1 MPTRSLIYI
10 ATGAKHRDEALI
22 SCLNSSSYL
31 SNVSTFIYTD
41 YITSELENIFDFCFL
56 HPDPS
61 FSYRDKILP
70 LIDLP
75 CDECIFLDSD
85 AFLCNKISDIFE
97 VCSGFDVAA
106 VKAPVRIPPGWCDP
120 NVPKLFPELNT
131 GVLYLRS
138 SAIQSRLI
146 SSWLNLYDSLY
157 QTHNQSWDQ
166 ASFRSVLW
174 DFITNL
180 SLKFYDLPPEVNIRT
195 TKPWFA
201 GRGLPAYVIHG
212 RFNPAE
218 YSNLLSF
225 LNNDIDRFRPG
236 LIGLHFIQN
245 PQLDPDSTILFPNC
259 VCI

>member
-1 MPTRSLIYI
+1 MGTRCLLYI
-10 ATGAKHRDEALI
+10 ATGDKHRDEALT
-22 SCLNSSSYL
+22 SCLNSRPFL
-31 SNVSTFIYTD
+31 SNIPATIYTD
-41 YITSELENIFDFCFL
+41 YITPDLENTFDHCFL
-56 HPDPS
+56 HPDPK
-61 FSYRDKILP
+61 FCYRDKIPP

-75 CDECIFLDSD
+75 FDECIFLDSD
-85 AFLCNKISDIFE
+85 ASLCNPIADIFE

-131 GVLYLRS
+131 GVLFLRS
-138 SAIQSRLI
+138 SEIQSHLV
-146 SSWLNLYDSLY
+146 SSWLNLYDFLFQNHS
-157 QTHNQSWDQ
+157 QSWDQ

-174 DFITNL
+174 ASITRS

-218 YSNLLSF
+218 YPNLLSF
-225 LNNDIDRFRPG
+225 LNNDIDRFRTWVDWLALYPESS
-236 LIGLHFIQN
+236 IRPRFDN
-245 PQLDPDSTILFPNC
+245 TFS
-259 VCI
+259 